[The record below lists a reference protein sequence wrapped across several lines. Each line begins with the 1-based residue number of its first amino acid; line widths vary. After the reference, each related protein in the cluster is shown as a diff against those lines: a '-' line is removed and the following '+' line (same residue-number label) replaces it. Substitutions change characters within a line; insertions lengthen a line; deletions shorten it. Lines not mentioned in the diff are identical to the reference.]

1 MKKLS
6 VLFVISILFFTA
18 SAHAAGLSAQDK
30 KDLTRIENYMNAMPP
45 THAEFIQE
53 TSDGKT
59 YEGEFWIKRPGRLRF
74 EYKNP
79 SHNFVVADG
88 LFIHFWDAKMKE
100 ASDAP
105 IGQTLADFILKDK
118 VTFDDT
124 VKVTRVVRHDGLLE
138 VTLVQSADPGSG
150 DLTLVFENAP
160 LELRAWHV
168 KDATGR
174 VSKVSLMNETTGH
187 FDPELFIFKQPN

>member
-105 IGQTLADFILKDK
+105 IGQTLW
-118 VTFDDT
+118 
-124 VKVTRVVRHDGLLE
+124 
-138 VTLVQSADPGSG
+138 
-150 DLTLVFENAP
+150 LTLGQ
-160 LELRAWHV
+160 LRCISCILQLPKHS
-168 KDATGR
+168 TRFGGR
-174 VSKVSLMNETTGH
+174 LIRDQRILCCDLVHGGLSPV
-187 FDPELFIFKQPN
+187 